1 MVLKEIRKKRYKIML
16 ELNLDYQIHSIED
29 ILNDPDLD
37 TMRKGID
44 KD

>member
-1 MVLKEIRKKRYKIML
+1 ML